1 MWRKTRLCQEAQA
14 GRTLNGWMMSV
25 RGWCTGTAVAL
36 IITVLAM
43 CPSPAGADPAR
54 SKIVVAQA
62 NTAVPA
68 ATQASPAVANAP
80 GMAPNGAAVP
90 GGPGGG
96 GSYSYDPSGRR
107 DPFSAL
113 IQGKEKG
120 ETDTTLPPLQ
130 RVGLTEI
137 NLIGIIWGGF
147 GYTGMVQTPDGKGY
161 SVRRGTRIG
170 PNNGVVTK
178 ITKNGIVVTE
188 RYTDIY
194 GKEEEREH
202 VKLLHT
208 SEESE

>member
-1 MWRKTRLCQEAQA
+1 MFLQR
-14 GRTLNGWMMSV
+14 
-25 RGWCTGTAVAL
+25 WCTGSAVAL
-36 IITVLAM
+36 TITVVVVL
-43 CPSPAGADPAR
+43 PSPARADRAESR
-54 SKIVVAQA
+54 VLVAQA
-62 NTAVPA
+62 NSAVRSASQTPA
-68 ATQASPAVANAP
+68 GAMNAASVATTTTSEV
-80 GMAPNGAAVP
+80 
-90 GGPGGG
+90 
-96 GSYSYDPSGRR
+96 YSYDPSGRR
-107 DPFSAL
+107 DPFAAL
-113 IQGKEKG
+113 IQGKKKG
-120 ETDTTLPPLQ
+120 QSKKNLPPLQ

-147 GYTGMVQTPDGKGY
+147 GYTAMVQTPDGKGY
-161 SVRRGTRIG
+161 SLRRGTRIG